1 MSDTLTGGQKL
12 VKGES
17 LTSSNGAYTLTLQ
30 DDGNLVLA
38 SRGHAIWASKTDG
51 QDVVRAEVQSD
62 GNFVLYTA
70 DKPVWHTDT
79 KGKKNVRLV
88 LQDDRNLVLY
98 GADGPA
104 WSTKTETDAP
114 PPEAEAEAAPAAEE
128 THAEEAAAH
137 PEPEPEPAARTYTV
151 ESGDTLWAI
160 SERFYGDGS
169 KYQIIAD
176 ASGISNPDL
185 ILPGCGAGRFPDR
198 ERERAGPEPNPHRP
212 RAASLRP
219 VIHEVGRHAVSDGWE
234 STVRRPVIRAFV
246 AAVTAGMLAACF
258 FRGGGFRADPV
269 LVFPGMEIHQGGH
282 LCTLGYVDLGLRVA
296 FTAGHCRGDGP
307 VFDKDNNVIG
317 NLATF
322 RDNTPNGAIVGTDQQ
337 INDYESIVL
346 VQRCYGEQHPI
357 PADVRWQPDPGLVG
371 DARRTHL
378 PFRRGHRRELRDRR
392 RRQQRL
398 VHDWPRRR

>member
-38 SRGHAIWASKTDG
+38 SRGHAIWASGTDG

-114 PPEAEAEAAPAAEE
+114 PPAAEAEAAPAAEE

-185 ILPGCGAGRFPDR
+185 IQPGQ
-198 ERERAGPEPNPHRP
+198 
-212 RAASLRP
+212 
-219 VIHEVGRHAVSDGWE
+219 
-234 STVRRPVIRAFV
+234 
-246 AAVTAGMLAACF
+246 
-258 FRGGGFRADPV
+258 V
-269 LVFPGMEIHQGGH
+269 L
-282 LCTLGYVDLGLRVA
+282 T
-296 FTAGHCRGDGP
+296 
-307 VFDKDNNVIG
+307 
-317 NLATF
+317 
-322 RDNTPNGAIVGTDQQ
+322 
-337 INDYESIVL
+337 
-346 VQRCYGEQHPI
+346 I
-357 PADVRWQPDPGLVG
+357 P
-371 DARRTHL
+371 
-378 PFRRGHRRELRDRR
+378 
-392 RRQQRL
+392 
-398 VHDWPRRR
+398 